1 MTAQCRWLNTVQS
14 AQSGCPAGI
23 WLTIKFPKTSPAW
36 IALRSPICA
45 VRCCPHF
52 RQQTGRRIPSLS
64 RFGRIRE
71 AGGTQIF
78 VTTSPPAADGRR
90 LFCHGHSSFQTPG
103 RQGLSVQACCFRQ
116 QTDHAAQALCFL
128 RFVRTVRGYN
138 GGMAAPSSFDTA
150 AFAVLTAANSQ
161 IFVGRSRRTA
171 APFPVPAWHTHKQL
185 PRNIAKPSQWRHM
198 ALCVHFQFLLLLING
213 FHLCNTRKW
222 GRNQPKRKSSGWF
235 IQPEL
240 GKIGIHLFHLFRLN
254 RVRAVRCRWILC
266 FPGKPEERPVLCPR
280 SRLQQM
286 SAAKRRAGH
295 LQA

>member
-23 WLTIKFPKTSPAW
+23 WFPIKFPKTSPAW

-90 LFCHGHSSFQTPG
+90 LFCRGHASFQTPG

-116 QTDHAAQALCFL
+116 QTNHAAQALCFL

-138 GGMAAPSSFDTA
+138 GGMAYTFILRYRCFCCPDCCKFSNFRWQITADSSS
-150 AFAVLTAANSQ
+150 VS
-161 IFVGRSRRTA
+161 RSD
-171 APFPVPAWHTHKQL
+171 L
-185 PRNIAKPSQWRHM
+185 
-198 ALCVHFQFLLLLING
+198 
-213 FHLCNTRKW
+213 
-222 GRNQPKRKSSGWF
+222 
-235 IQPEL
+235 
-240 GKIGIHLFHLFRLN
+240 GIHTN
-254 RVRAVRCRWILC
+254 I
-266 FPGKPEERPVLCPR
+266 
-280 SRLQQM
+280 SR
-286 SAAKRRAGH
+286 GT
-295 LQA
+295 

>member
-23 WLTIKFPKTSPAW
+23 WFPIKFPKTSPAW

-103 RQGLSVQACCFRQ
+103 RQGLSVQAC
-116 QTDHAAQALCFL
+116 
-128 RFVRTVRGYN
+128 
-138 GGMAAPSSFDTA
+138 
-150 AFAVLTAANSQ
+150 
-161 IFVGRSRRTA
+161 IFVSKPITPHKLSVSFGSS
-171 APFPVPAWHTHKQL
+171 VPCGGTMAVWLHLL
-185 PRNIAKPSQWRHM
+185 PSIP
-198 ALCVHFQFLLLLING
+198 LLLL
-213 FHLCNTRKW
+213 
-222 GRNQPKRKSSGWF
+222 S
-235 IQPEL
+235 
-240 GKIGIHLFHLFRLN
+240 
-254 RVRAVRCRWILC
+254 
-266 FPGKPEERPVLCPR
+266 
-280 SRLQQM
+280 
-286 SAAKRRAGH
+286 
-295 LQA
+295 

>member
-14 AQSGCPAGI
+14 SQSGCPAGI
-23 WLTIKFPKTSPAW
+23 WFPIKFPKTSPAW

-103 RQGLSVQACCFRQ
+103 RQGLSVQVCCFRQ
-116 QTDHAAQALCFL
+116 QTNHAAQALCFL

-138 GGMAAPSSFDTA
+138 SGMAAPSSFDTA

-171 APFPVPAWHTHKQL
+171 APSPVPAWAYTQTSPAEHSQTFPMAAHGLLRSFQIPPSSHKWV
-185 PRNIAKPSQWRHM
+185 P
-198 ALCVHFQFLLLLING
+198 
-213 FHLCNTRKW
+213 LCNTRKW
-222 GRNQPKRKSSGWF
+222 ERNQLKCKSSGWF

-240 GKIGIHLFHLFRLN
+240 G
-254 RVRAVRCRWILC
+254 
-266 FPGKPEERPVLCPR
+266 
-280 SRLQQM
+280 
-286 SAAKRRAGH
+286 
-295 LQA
+295 

>member
-14 AQSGCPAGI
+14 SQSGCPAGI
-23 WLTIKFPKTSPAW
+23 WFPIKFPKTSPAW

-103 RQGLSVQACCFRQ
+103 RQGLSVQVCCFRQ
-116 QTDHAAQALCFL
+116 QTNHAAQALCFL

-150 AFAVLTAANSQ
+150 AFAVLTAANTQ

-171 APFPVPAWHTHKQL
+171 APSPVPAWAYTQTSPAEHSQTFPMAAHGLLRSFQIPPSSHKWV
-185 PRNIAKPSQWRHM
+185 P
-198 ALCVHFQFLLLLING
+198 
-213 FHLCNTRKW
+213 LCNTRKW
-222 GRNQPKRKSSGWF
+222 ERNQLKCKSSGRF
-235 IQPEL
+235 IRPEL
-240 GKIGIHLFHLFRLN
+240 G
-254 RVRAVRCRWILC
+254 
-266 FPGKPEERPVLCPR
+266 
-280 SRLQQM
+280 
-286 SAAKRRAGH
+286 
-295 LQA
+295 